1 MSKQLT
7 PKQQRFV
14 EEYLL
19 DLNGSAAAR
28 RAGYSERT
36 ANEQAVRLLA
46 NVSVQSAIAAAMAA
60 RSERTKID
68 QDRIVQELW
77 NVVTADA
84 NGLIE
89 FRRTCCRHCYGI
101 DHAYQWVSE
110 REFALAMRSHQ
121 RALALAKKARTP
133 VAARPSAPD
142 PSGGF
147 GFDPRRSPVAD
158 CPDCFGEG
166 VADVFLKDTRDLS
179 PELRSLYAGVKRT
192 KDGIEVKMHDKQG
205 FAQLLMR
212 HLGMLKE
219 TVEHTGKDGGPI
231 QYQRIT
237 RRIVDPAAPAAA
249 PAPKERKS

>member
-1 MSKQLT
+1 MSKKLT

-28 RAGYSERT
+28 RAGFSERS

-46 NVSVQSAIAAAMAA
+46 NVSIQAAIAAAMAA

-68 QDRIVQELW
+68 QDRIVRELW

-84 NGLIE
+84 NGLVE
-89 FRRTCCRHCYGI
+89 YRRTCCRHCYGF
-101 DHAYQWVSE
+101 DHLYQFTAAE
-110 REFALAMRSHQ
+110 LAAAQRDHQ
-121 RALALAKKARTP
+121 AQLRAARMAKKKITADQFEFDERGGPGFDARKPP
-133 VAARPSAPD
+133 VAT
-142 PSGGF
+142 
-147 GFDPRRSPVAD
+147 
-158 CPDCFGEG
+158 CPECFGEG
-166 VADVFLKDTRDLS
+166 IGDVFLKDTRDLP

-205 FAQLLMR
+205 AAQLLMR
-212 HLGMLKE
+212 HLGMLKD

-237 RRIVDPAAPAAA
+237 RRIVDPAAPKE
-249 PAPKERKS
+249 PKA

>member
-1 MSKQLT
+1 MSKKLT

-28 RAGYSERT
+28 RAGFSERS

-46 NVSVQSAIAAAMAA
+46 NVSVQAAISAAMAA

-84 NGLIE
+84 NGLVE
-89 FRRTCCRHCYGI
+89 YRRTCCRHCYGI
-101 DHAYQWVSE
+101 GHQYQ
-110 REFALAMRSHQ
+110 
-121 RALALAKKARTP
+121 RT
-133 VAARPSAPD
+133 VIELEAARVAHRRAIAAARAEGREVSAAAQEFD
-142 PSGGF
+142 ELGGA
-147 GFDPRRSPVAD
+147 GFDARKPPVSG
-158 CPDCFGEG
+158 CPECFGEG
-166 VADVFLKDTRDLS
+166 VGDVFLKDTRDL
-179 PELRSLYAGVKRT
+179 PPGLRSLYAGVKRT

-219 TVEHTGKDGGPI
+219 TVEHTGKDGAPI
-231 QYQRIT
+231 QFERIT
-237 RRIVDPAAPAAA
+237 RRIVDPSAPADAAPKVSK
-249 PAPKERKS
+249 P